1 MKKIILFFAF
11 LLAIMPGLSF
21 AATEN
26 VFVIDITGEVNPG
39 MANYVISSFKEAD
52 EKNVDLILLNV
63 DTLGGRIDSAE
74 RISQEILK
82 SKIKTVSYV
91 NTKAESAGVLIS
103 ISANSMYMAPAST
116 IGSAEPI
123 PNTEKTL
130 SYWRSLLETT
140 AEKRGRDPK
149 LVASMA
155 DSSIVIEGV
164 IQKDKLLN
172 LTNAK
177 AEELK
182 FSDGTMNSR
191 EDIYNAMKIESA
203 NEIIIKRSLS
213 DNVIGFI
220 SSSIISQILLVL
232 GFVGLA
238 VEIITPGFGIGGF
251 ISILGFSFFFA
262 GSILSGSTT
271 TFAIIVFLFGVLMLM
286 VEIFVPGFGVF
297 GIAGILGIFGSII
310 MASSSAY
317 QALISILIALIV
329 SSIIIALIIK
339 YLPKR
344 NLSKTLFL
352 GTNLTKESGFV
363 SSKEVVAYIGMTA
376 KTLTF
381 LRPSGKIEI
390 DGQMLD
396 AISEGRYIEKDKIV
410 VVLSVEGSRI
420 IVKEKEGE

>member
-1 MKKIILFFAF
+1 MKKIILFFSF

-271 TFAIIVFLFGVLMLM
+271 TFAIIVFLFGILMLM

>member
-271 TFAIIVFLFGVLMLM
+271 TFAIIVFLFGILMLM

>member
-1 MKKIILFFAF
+1 MKKIILFFSF